1 MEASN
6 LNRRDFLTGL
16 AALTALSL
24 PHLSGPENSDGKAG
38 EAAEIDT
45 SPWDQIAG
53 VDVAWLE
60 DKASYFEE
68 QAVKLRALIAKL
80 ESAQ

>member
-1 MEASN
+1 MEANN
-6 LNRRDFLTGL
+6 LNRRDFLAGL

-24 PHLSGPENSDGKAG
+24 PHLSGPDNSGGEPA

-68 QAVKLRALIAKL
+68 QAVKLRALITKI
-80 ESAQ
+80 ESVQ

>member
-1 MEASN
+1 MEANN
-6 LNRRDFLTGL
+6 LNRREFLTGL
-16 AALTALSL
+16 AALTLVGAALTTGAEAAAS
-24 PHLSGPENSDGKAG
+24 A